1 VIIPFEGKT
10 PDIADSAW
18 IAPGATI
25 IGDVVLGERCSV
37 WPGAVIRGDY
47 APIRIGTDVNV
58 QDNVVI
64 HTDEPLTIGND
75 VTIGHAVVVHCR
87 EVGDDVLL
95 GNNATLLPGAVI
107 GSHSLVAAGALV
119 SPREQVPEYSLVIG
133 VPGEVRQTKPDRIAR
148 MRAASEGPMPYYE
161 NALRYRASGIEDR
174 AVWTGGAGEHARTG

>member
-1 VIIPFEGKT
+1 MIIPFEGST
-10 PDIADSAW
+10 PRIAGSAW

-25 IGDVVLGERCSV
+25 IGDVVIGERCSV

-58 QDNVVI
+58 QDNAVI

-75 VTIGHAVVVHCR
+75 VTIGHAAVVHCR
-87 EVGDDVLL
+87 EVGDDVLI

-119 SPREQVPEYSLVIG
+119 APREQAPEYSLVIG
-133 VPGEVRQTKPDRIAR
+133 VPGKVRPTKPDRIAR
-148 MRAASEGPMPYYE
+148 LRASSEGPMPYYE
-161 NALRYRASGIEDR
+161 NALRYRANGIEDR
-174 AVWTGGAGEHARTG
+174 TVWSGADGSEARAS